1 MAVDGSRALAE
12 LDLNSSI
19 GYFCSDPV
27 TFGLRPRKPLNS
39 HIYREKEPSAIR
51 LHIAPVILPTP
62 ASGSTGLCHF
72 DMSVSRSDALQT
84 PRGTSCGV

>member
-27 TFGLRPRKPLNS
+27 TFGLRPRKPLSS

-62 ASGSTGLCHF
+62 ASGSTAESL
-72 DMSVSRSDALQT
+72 
-84 PRGTSCGV
+84 

>member
-27 TFGLRPRKPLNS
+27 TFGLRPRKPLSS

-51 LHIAPVILPTP
+51 LHIAPVILRTP
-62 ASGSTGLCHF
+62 A
-72 DMSVSRSDALQT
+72 DALRRQIAKKT
-84 PRGTSCGV
+84 KISVATLISL

>member
-62 ASGSTGLCHF
+62 ASGSTEYAYSTLLKTQ
-72 DMSVSRSDALQT
+72 R
-84 PRGTSCGV
+84 